1 MTPPNHD
8 PKTFQPLSFLAS
20 SYFQLRVC
28 SGFGE
33 KKMRLHL
40 KQNSTT
46 ETLRVRQQARKKHK
60 HALWYFGCG
69 PNMTKLLSGRL
80 LGTCI
85 HLGLCTFSF
94 LTFLVYEGRLICLCR
109 LSRPSFEGWSKH
121 CYCQTTKTKPKFKPS
136 QLPAPLCHLLW
147 APGSG
152 WAPGLSPGSVDCVH
166 L

>member
-1 MTPPNHD
+1 M
-8 PKTFQPLSFLAS
+8 
-20 SYFQLRVC
+20 
-28 SGFGE
+28 
-33 KKMRLHL
+33 
-40 KQNSTT
+40 
-46 ETLRVRQQARKKHK
+46 QQH
-60 HALWYFGCG
+60 FGCG
-69 PNMTKLLSGRL
+69 PNMTKLFSGRL

-166 L
+166 LQTKSPFQKTTSPVKTSLDVEQLKVLEKNVALQEVLKERVLPHQK